1 MAEKR
6 KRVTDEDITGL
17 KYFRRLLPLFE
28 RLHEVG
34 CQRDQAGNRTLHMDQ
49 YCSLVLLYLFN
60 PVVVSLRSLQQ
71 ASELKKVQK
80 KLGCA
85 RASLGSLSE
94 SSHVFDP
101 ELLQEIVREL
111 GKQLQPIAADARL
124 AEIKHTVTLV
134 DGTLLKALPRITE
147 AMWLTTRTGTKH
159 HAWRLHTQFEL
170 DKHVPLRMDLTN
182 GRNSGPSDE
191 KTVLR
196 AHLEPDRCYVMDRW
210 YAQFT
215 LFNDIHRAGSSYVC
229 RLRDNTV
236 PEIVEERPLSDE
248 AIAAGVLS
256 DQMVRLGL
264 IEASHRASRPSA
276 AAGDGPHRAAREAFQ
291 PQRQHGSRPQRR
303 HPADRHQPARSAGLD
318 HRPDLSAPLDDR
330 TLLPLLQARAGL
342 PAPAEPRSPR
352 HRDPDLLRDHRL
364 HADQPLDRPQA
375 DAADLRDD
383 LPLLHRPG
391 RRGRTAGPS
400 GQAEKSQ
407 CLTCSAAPPPA
418 DTSRITLCQDKHS
431 PQAATK

>member
-1 MAEKR
+1 MTQRR
-6 KRVTDEDITGL
+6 KDVTDEDVVGL

-28 RLHEVG
+28 RLRGVG
-34 CQRDQAGNRTLHMDQ
+34 CERDKAGNRTLTMDQ
-49 YCSLVLLYLFN
+49 YCSLILLYLFN

-101 ELLQEIVREL
+101 ELLREVVGEL
-111 GKQLQPIAADARL
+111 GAQLQPIAADTRL

-147 AMWLTTRTGTKH
+147 AMWLTTRTGTVH

-196 AHLEPDRCYVMDRW
+196 THLAADRCYVMDRW

-229 RLRDNTV
+229 RLRDNTMPKV
-236 PEIVEERPLSDE
+236 VEERPLSDE
-248 AIAAGVLS
+248 ALSAGVLS
-256 DQMVRLGL
+256 DQIVRLGHTKPPAARPDHPL
-264 IEASHRASRPSA
+264 RLVMVRIEPHEKRSHRK
-276 AAGDGPHRAAREAFQ
+276 GNTG
-291 PQRQHGSRPQRR
+291 
-303 HPADRHQPARSAGLD
+303 
-318 HRPDLSAPLDDR
+318 
-330 TLLPLLQARAGL
+330 
-342 PAPAEPRSPR
+342 
-352 HRDPDLLRDHRL
+352 
-364 HADQPLDRPQA
+364 
-375 DAADLRDD
+375 
-383 LPLLHRPG
+383 
-391 RRGRTAGPS
+391 AGPS
-400 GQAEKSQ
+400 DGILRIATN
-407 CLTCSAAPPPA
+407 LVDPPA
-418 DTSRITLCQDKHS
+418 EIIAVLYQHRFTIELFFRFFKHVLGCRHLLSDDRRGIEIQTYAAIIACMLISLTTGRKPTLRTYEMICYYFSGLADEDELLAHLAKLKNHD
-431 PQAATK
+431 A

>member
-1 MAEKR
+1 MTERR
-6 KRVTDEDITGL
+6 KDVTEEELGGL

-28 RLHEVG
+28 RLREVG
-34 CQRDQAGNRTLHMDQ
+34 CERDKAGNRTLTMDQ

-71 ASELKKVQK
+71 ASELKKVQR
-80 KLGCA
+80 KLCCA

-111 GKQLQPIAADARL
+111 GHELQPIAADARL
-124 AEIKHTVTLV
+124 AEIQRTITLV

-147 AMWLTTRTGTKH
+147 AMWLTTRTGTAH

-182 GRNSGPSDE
+182 GRNSGESDE

-196 AHLEPDRCYVMDRW
+196 QHLESDRCYVMDRW

-236 PEIVEERPLSDE
+236 AEVIEERPLSAE
-248 AIAAGVLS
+248 ALAADVLS
-256 DQMVRLGL
+256 DQVVRLGL
-264 IEASHRASRPSA
+264 SKKPDA
-276 AAGDGPHRAAREAFQ
+276 
-291 PQRQHGSRPQRR
+291 
-303 HPADRHQPARSAGLD
+303 
-318 HRPDLSAPLDDR
+318 RPDHPLRLVMVRMTPHAKRSNRKGNTGAGPSDGVLR
-330 TLLPLLQARAGL
+330 IATNLLD
-342 PAPAEPRSPR
+342 APAEIIAVIYQHRFTIELFFRFFKHALGCR
-352 HRDPDLLRDHRL
+352 HLLRD
-364 HADQPLDRPQA
+364 D
-375 DAADLRDD
+375 
-383 LPLLHRPG
+383 
-391 RRGRTAGPS
+391 RRGIEIQTYCAIIACMLISLLTRRKPTLRTYEMISYYFTG
-400 GQAEKSQ
+400 
-407 CLTCSAAPPPA
+407 LA
-418 DTSRITLCQDKHS
+418 DEEELLAHLAKLKTHD
-431 PQAATK
+431 A